1 MGADRADLRSLGA
14 NHDVTAVAAL
24 PDLNLALLKDLLGLH
39 VVQQGAVS
47 LLMGLL
53 NGSNASEL
61 GRKSRKALFLGLLG
75 HTVIHIGPL
84 EVLALSSMEKVLSG
98 IAQLAQLLEPKLSVL
113 LLVLGSLQE
122 QLSDLL
128 KAGLLCHGS
137 KVGVLISCLGLAC
150 KGLPQV
156 LFCLGSFIFVSH
168 NCILLSGIDLTL
180 LRIPIF
186 LLKIKQKM

>member
-14 NHDVTAVAAL
+14 NHDETAVAAL
-24 PDLNLALLKDLLGLH
+24 TDLNLALLKDLLVLH
-39 VVQQGAVS
+39 VVQQVALS

-53 NGSNASEL
+53 DGSNASKL

-98 IAQLAQLLEPKLSVL
+98 IAQLAQLLEPELSVL
-113 LLVLGSLQE
+113 LLVLGGLQE

-128 KAGLLCHGS
+128 KAGLRCHGCE
-137 KVGVLISCLGLAC
+137 VGVLVSCLGLAR
-150 KGLPQV
+150 KSLPQV
-156 LFCLGSFIFVSH
+156 FLGLGAFIF
-168 NCILLSGIDLTL
+168 LD
-180 LRIPIF
+180 
-186 LLKIKQKM
+186 